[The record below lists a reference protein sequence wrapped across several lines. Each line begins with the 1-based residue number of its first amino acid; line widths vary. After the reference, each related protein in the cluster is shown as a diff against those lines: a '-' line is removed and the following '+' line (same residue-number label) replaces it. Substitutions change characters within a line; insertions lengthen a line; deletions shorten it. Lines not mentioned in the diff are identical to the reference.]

1 MHKVAAQVI
10 LPFVA
15 LLTVAYGADAQSRE
29 PRLAITDVTVI
40 DVDAGTRMP
49 HQTVLV
55 RDNRIERVG
64 ATRDLAIPAG
74 ARSIDGRGKYLIP
87 GLWDMH
93 VHIFSHNTRP
103 GTDLHG
109 YAFPE
114 FLANGVTGVRDM
126 WTDLHDHEIVRAWR
140 DSAAAGQLLMPR
152 VVPTSTVLDGS
163 PPLWPTSL
171 VVTSAERAR
180 QVVDSFADA
189 GVRIIKALALP
200 RVAYLAAAQAA
211 KRRGLTIVGHVSR
224 EMHLEEASNA
234 GFRSLEH
241 FDDVPESCMATRRE
255 LDSLDAVFRARDTG
269 SVRTRRQE
277 ADARAIERIQA
288 LMIDEFSD
296 SVCSTL
302 ASVLR
307 ANHTWLVPTA
317 VLRVRALLRFD
328 PERLADPY
336 LEYADARDVQN
347 WRRQQ
352 ENNAARMDSSTKAIR
367 RRYAEHWIR
376 LIGVLAHHGAP
387 LMTGTDL
394 GNPWVVPGFG
404 LQEELRL
411 FVRGG
416 MSPLEALRAATLEP
430 ARYLAATDSLGT
442 VARGKLAD
450 LVLLDADPLLDI
462 GNAARIRAVVANGH
476 YLDRPALDALLEQ
489 ARRRATRP

>member
-1 MHKVAAQVI
+1 MHKVVARMT
-10 LPFVA
+10 LSFVA
-15 LLTVAYGADAQSRE
+15 LLTIANGAEAQSRE

-40 DVDAGTRMP
+40 DVDAGERVP
-49 HQTVLV
+49 HQTVLI
-55 RDNRIERVG
+55 RGNRIERVG
-64 ATRDLAIPAG
+64 ATRDLALPAG
-74 ARSIDGRGKYLIP
+74 SRSIDGRGKYLIP

-93 VHIFSHNTRP
+93 VHLFSHNTRP

-140 DSAAAGQLLMPR
+140 DSAAAGRLLMPR

-180 QVVDSFADA
+180 AVVDSFADA

-200 RVAYLAAAQAA
+200 RVAYLAVAQAA
-211 KRRGLTIVGHVSR
+211 KRRGLTVVGHVSR
-224 EMHLEEASNA
+224 EMHLDEASNA

-241 FDDVPESCMATRRE
+241 FDDVPESCVADRRE
-255 LDSLDAVFRARDTG
+255 LDSLNAASRASDTG
-269 SVRTRRQE
+269 RVRRRE
-277 ADARAIERIQA
+277 ADPAGVVWFHS
-288 LMIDEFSD
+288 LMIDTFSD
-296 SVCSTL
+296 SACSAL

-317 VLRVRALLRFD
+317 VLRMRQFLRFD
-328 PERLADPY
+328 PERLTDPY
-336 LEYADARDVQN
+336 LVYADVRDVET

-352 ENNAARMDSSTKAIR
+352 ANNAARMDSSLKASR
-367 RRYAEHWIR
+367 RRMSEHWIR
-376 LIGVLAHHGAP
+376 LIAYLAHHDVP

-394 GNPWVVPGFG
+394 GNPWVIPGFG
-404 LQEELRL
+404 VQEELRL

-416 MSPLEALRAATLEP
+416 MTPLEALRAATLEP

-442 VARGKLAD
+442 VAPGKLAD
-450 LVLLDADPLLDI
+450 LVLLDADPLVDVR
-462 GNAARIRAVVANGH
+462 NAAQIRAVVANGR
-476 YLDRPALDALLEQ
+476 YLDRAALDELLQ
-489 ARRRATRP
+489 QGRSRAMRP